1 MFLLNLKLKE
11 LSMDY
16 EKLADLLFPN
26 IDKDIKYYLEKYPK
40 RDLKEGAL
48 VTRVAPSPTGY
59 LHIGTVYQA
68 LLNKTL
74 ALQSG
79 GVFILRIED
88 TDEKREVKGAADI
101 MYPCLKDFGVEPTE
115 GYVSCDKQVGEYG
128 PYKQSERKE
137 IYQAF
142 CKELVRKGKAYPC
155 FCSGD
160 DEDDSCDYRKEQK
173 RLGLQTGYYGEWAK
187 CRNLTIEEIEENL
200 KQKKPFKIR
209 IKADGDGE
217 QRIVFV
223 DELRGKISL
232 PKNFIDYVLLKEDGQ
247 AVYHLAHLVDDTLM
261 HTSLVVR
268 DESWLPSV
276 PLHIQLFEFA
286 GLNHPKYLHTAQ
298 ILTID
303 EKTGNSRK
311 VSKRYDPWADSR
323 KFLEQGYPSEAIR
336 EYLMILLNSG
346 FETYRLNNP
355 LAKIEDYQF
364 KISNMNKSG
373 AQFDHEKLNF
383 ISRNV
388 ISRFSAEKV
397 YDDVL
402 NFAKN
407 YDSELYNLIC
417 DKKDYA
423 IKMFSIERG
432 TKKPRKDIT
441 TYSDIKKLYYYF
453 FRELFDKKTT
463 YDFDEKFDRVT
474 IKTLLERYVNSYDE
488 NDDKNTWFEKIKFL
502 GEDLGFA
509 TDMKQYK
516 ENPDNYAGSYSDV
529 AGIIRVGLTKE
540 KNTPDLYEICKI
552 LGKEEIEHRTKLI

>member
-1 MFLLNLKLKE
+1 
-11 LSMDY
+11 MDY
-16 EKLADLLFPN
+16 EKLAEMLFPN
-26 IDKDIKYYLEKYPK
+26 IDKNIEYYLKKYPK
-40 RDLKEGAL
+40 RDLKDGAL

-74 ALQSG
+74 AEQSG
-79 GVFILRIED
+79 GVFLLRIED

-101 MYPCLKDFGVEPTE
+101 MYPCLKDFGVEPME
-115 GYVSCDKQVGEYG
+115 GYVSCDKQIGEYG

-142 CKELVRKGKAYPC
+142 CKDLVRMGKAYPC

-187 CRNLTIEEIEENL
+187 CRNLSLEEVEENL
-200 KQKKPFKIR
+200 KQHKPFKIR
-209 IKADGDGE
+209 IRADGDGE
-217 QRIVFV
+217 QRIVFS

-276 PLHIQLFEFA
+276 PLHMQLFEFA
-286 GLNHPKYLHTAQ
+286 KLPHPKYLHTAQ

-303 EKTGNSRK
+303 QQTGNARK

-323 KFLEQGYPSEAIR
+323 KFLEAGIPSEAIR
-336 EYLMILLNSG
+336 EYLMILLNSN
-346 FETYRLNNP
+346 FETFRLNNP
-355 LAKIEDYQF
+355 LSDMKDYQF

-383 ISRNV
+383 ISKNV

-397 YDDVL
+397 YNDVL
-402 NFAKN
+402 AYSKE
-407 YDSELYNLIC
+407 YDKELYDLIC

-432 TKKPRKDIT
+432 TKKPRKDIA
-441 TYSDIKKLYYYF
+441 SFRDIKSLYYYF
-453 FRELFDKKTT
+453 FNTLFDKKQG
-463 YDFDEKFDRVT
+463 YDFEERFKKQDIKTILTRYAESYSENDEKDVWFSK
-474 IKTLLERYVNSYDE
+474 IKT
-488 NDDKNTWFEKIKFL
+488 L

-509 TDMKQYK
+509 TDMKEFK
-516 ENPDNYAGSYSDV
+516 ENPDKFVGSYADI
-529 AGIIRVGLTKE
+529 AGIIRMALTKE
-540 KNTPDLYEICKI
+540 KNTPDLFEICKI
-552 LGKEEIEHRTKLI
+552 LGKDEIKRRIDLI

>member
-1 MFLLNLKLKE
+1 
-11 LSMDY
+11 MDY
-16 EKLADLLFPN
+16 EKLAEMLFPN
-26 IDKDIKYYLEKYPK
+26 IDKDIEYYLNKYPK
-40 RDLKEGAL
+40 RNLPENAL

-74 ALQSG
+74 AEQSG

-115 GYVSCDKQVGEYG
+115 GYVSSEMQIGDYG
-128 PYKQSERKE
+128 PYKQSERKQ

-142 CKELVRKGKAYPC
+142 CKELVKKGKAYPC

-160 DEDDSCDYRKEQK
+160 DEDDECDYRKEQK

-187 CRNLTIEEIEENL
+187 CRHLTIEEVEENL
-200 KQKKPFKIR
+200 KQHKPFKIR

-276 PLHIQLFEFA
+276 PLHMQLFEFA
-286 GLNHPKYLHTAQ
+286 GLKHPKYLHTAQ

-303 EKTGNSRK
+303 EKTGNARK

-323 KFLEQGYPSEAIR
+323 KFLEAGIPSEAIR
-336 EYLMILLNSG
+336 EYLMILLNSN
-346 FETYRLNNP
+346 FETFRINNP
-355 LAKIEDYQF
+355 QADMKDYQF

-383 ISRNV
+383 ISRNI

-397 YDDVL
+397 YSDVL
-402 NFAKN
+402 AYAKL
-407 YDSELYNLIC
+407 YDNELFELIC
-417 DKKDYA
+417 DKKDYCT
-423 IKMFSIERG
+423 KMFAIERG
-432 TKKPRKDIT
+432 TKKPRKDISS
-441 TYSDIKKLYYYF
+441 YKDIKTLYYYF
-453 FRELFDKKTT
+453 FNNLFDQKTT
-463 YDFDEKFDRVT
+463 YEFEDRFNKND
-474 IKTLLERYVNSYDE
+474 IKTLLSRYCESYNETDE
-488 NDDKNTWFEKIKFL
+488 KDVWFSKIKTL
-502 GEDLGFA
+502 GEDIGFA
-509 TDMKQYK
+509 SDMKVYK
-516 ENPDNYAGSYSDV
+516 ENPDKFVGSYADI
-529 AGIIRVGLTKE
+529 AGIIRMALTKE

-552 LGKEEIEHRTKLI
+552 LGKDEIKRRIDLL

>member
-1 MFLLNLKLKE
+1 
-11 LSMDY
+11 MDY
-16 EKLADLLFPN
+16 EKLAEMLFPN
-26 IDKDIKYYLEKYPK
+26 IDKDIEYYLNKYPK
-40 RDLKEGAL
+40 RNLPENAL

-74 ALQSG
+74 AQQSG

-115 GYVSCDKQVGEYG
+115 GYVSSEMQIGDYG
-128 PYKQSERKE
+128 PYKQSERKQ

-155 FCSGD
+155 FCGGD
-160 DEDDSCDYRKEQK
+160 DEDDECDYRKEQK

-187 CRNLTIEEIEENL
+187 CRHLTIEEVEENL
-200 KQKKPFKIR
+200 KQHKPFKIR

-276 PLHIQLFEFA
+276 PLHMQLFEFA
-286 GLNHPKYLHTAQ
+286 GLKHPKYLHTAQ

-303 EKTGNSRK
+303 EKTGNARI

-323 KFLEQGYPSEAIR
+323 KFLEAGIPSEAIR
-336 EYLMILLNSG
+336 EYLMILLNSN
-346 FETYRLNNP
+346 FETFRINNP
-355 LAKIEDYQF
+355 QADMKDYQF

-397 YDDVL
+397 YSDVL
-402 NFAKN
+402 AYAKL
-407 YDSELYNLIC
+407 YDNELFELIC
-417 DKKDYA
+417 DKKDYCT
-423 IKMFSIERG
+423 KMFAIERG
-432 TKKPRKDIT
+432 TKKPRKDISS
-441 TYSDIKKLYYYF
+441 YKDIKTLYYYF
-453 FRELFDKKTT
+453 FNNLFDQKTT
-463 YDFDEKFDRVT
+463 YEFEDRFNKND
-474 IKTLLERYVNSYDE
+474 IKTLLSRYCESYNETDE
-488 NDDKNTWFEKIKFL
+488 KDVWFSKIKTL

-509 TDMKQYK
+509 SDMKVYK
-516 ENPDNYAGSYSDV
+516 ENPDKFVGSYADI
-529 AGIIRVGLTKE
+529 AGIIRMALTKE

-552 LGKEEIEHRTKLI
+552 LGKDEIKRRIDLL

>member
-1 MFLLNLKLKE
+1 
-11 LSMDY
+11 MDY
-16 EKLADLLFPN
+16 EKLAEMLFPN
-26 IDKDIKYYLEKYPK
+26 IDKDIEYYLNKYPK
-40 RDLKEGAL
+40 RNLPENAL

-74 ALQSG
+74 AQQSG

-115 GYVSCDKQVGEYG
+115 GYVSSEMQIGDYG
-128 PYKQSERKE
+128 PYKQSERKQ

-155 FCSGD
+155 FCGGD
-160 DEDDSCDYRKEQK
+160 DEDDECDYRKEQK

-187 CRNLTIEEIEENL
+187 CRHLTIEEVEENL
-200 KQKKPFKIR
+200 KQHKPFKIR

-276 PLHIQLFEFA
+276 PLHMQLFEFA
-286 GLNHPKYLHTAQ
+286 GLKHPKYLHTAQ

-303 EKTGNSRK
+303 EKTGNARK

-323 KFLEQGYPSEAIR
+323 KFLEAGIPSEAIR
-336 EYLMILLNSG
+336 EYLMILLNSN
-346 FETYRLNNP
+346 FETFRINNP
-355 LAKIEDYQF
+355 QADMKDYQF

-397 YDDVL
+397 YSDVL
-402 NFAKN
+402 AYAKL
-407 YDSELYNLIC
+407 YDNELFELIC
-417 DKKDYA
+417 DKKDYCT
-423 IKMFSIERG
+423 KMFAIERG
-432 TKKPRKDIT
+432 TKKPRKDISS
-441 TYSDIKKLYYYF
+441 YKDIKTLYYYF
-453 FRELFDKKTT
+453 FNNLFDQKTT
-463 YDFDEKFDRVT
+463 YEFEDRFNKND
-474 IKTLLERYVNSYDE
+474 IKTLLSRYCESYNETDE
-488 NDDKNTWFEKIKFL
+488 KDVWFSKIKTL

-509 TDMKQYK
+509 SDMKVYK
-516 ENPDNYAGSYSDV
+516 ENPDKFVGSYADI
-529 AGIIRVGLTKE
+529 AGIIRMALTKE

-552 LGKEEIEHRTKLI
+552 LGKDEIKRRIDLL

>member
-1 MFLLNLKLKE
+1 
-11 LSMDY
+11 MDY
-16 EKLADLLFPN
+16 EKLAEMLFPG
-26 IDKDIKYYLEKYPK
+26 IDKDIEYYLNKYPK
-40 RDLKEGAL
+40 RNLPENAL

-74 ALQSG
+74 AQQSG

-115 GYVSCDKQVGEYG
+115 GYVSNDLQIGEYG

-142 CKELVRKGKAYPC
+142 CKELVKKGKAYPC
-155 FCSGD
+155 FCGGD
-160 DEDDSCDYRKEQK
+160 DEDDDCDYRKEQK

-187 CRNLTIEEIEENL
+187 CRHLTLEEIEENL
-200 KQKKPFKIR
+200 KQHKPFKIR

-217 QRIVFV
+217 QRIVFS

-232 PKNFIDYVLLKEDGQ
+232 PKNFIDYVLLKQDGQ

-276 PLHIQLFEFA
+276 PLHMQLFEFA
-286 GLNHPKYLHTAQ
+286 GLPHPKYLHTAQ

-303 EKTGNSRK
+303 EKTGNARK

-323 KFLEQGYPSEAIR
+323 KFLEAGIPSEAIK
-336 EYLMILLNSG
+336 EYLMILLNSN
-346 FETYRLNNP
+346 FETFRINNP
-355 LAKIEDYQF
+355 QADIGEYQF
-364 KISNMNKSG
+364 KISNMSKSG

-397 YDDVL
+397 YSDVL
-402 NFAKN
+402 EYAKL
-407 YDSELYNLIC
+407 YDEELYELVAN
-417 DKKDYA
+417 KKEYCT
-423 IKMFSIERG
+423 KMFSIERG
-432 TKKPRKDIT
+432 TKKPRKDIAS
-441 TYSDIKKLYYYF
+441 YKDIKTLYYYF
-453 FRELFDKKTT
+453 FNNLFDKKED
-463 YDFDEKFDRVT
+463 YDFEEKFDKNV
-474 IKTLLERYVNSYDE
+474 IKLVLLRYAESFDE
-488 NDDKNTWFEKIKFL
+488 NDEKDVWFSKIKNL

-509 TDMKQYK
+509 TDMKAFK
-516 ENPDNYAGSYSDV
+516 ENPLNYIGSYADI
-529 AGIIRVGLTKE
+529 AGIIRMAVTKE

-552 LGKEEIEHRTKLI
+552 LGKDEIKRRIDLL

>member
-1 MFLLNLKLKE
+1 
-11 LSMDY
+11 MDY
-16 EKLADLLFPN
+16 EKLAEMLFPN
-26 IDKDIKYYLEKYPK
+26 IDKDIEYYLNKYPK
-40 RDLKEGAL
+40 RDLKDGAL

-74 ALQSG
+74 ANQSG

-101 MYPCLKDFGVEPTE
+101 MYPCLKDFGVEPSE
-115 GYVSCDKQVGEYG
+115 GYISSELQIGDYG

-142 CKELVRKGKAYPC
+142 CKELVKKGKAYPC

-173 RLGLQTGYYGEWAK
+173 RLGVQTGYYGEWAK
-187 CRNLTIEEIEENL
+187 CRHLTIEEIEENL
-200 KQKKPFKIR
+200 KQNKPFKIR

-217 QRIVFV
+217 QRIIFS

-276 PLHIQLFEFA
+276 PLHMQLFEFA
-286 GLNHPKYLHTAQ
+286 GLAHPKYLHTAQ

-303 EKTGNSRK
+303 EKTGNARK

-323 KFLEQGYPSEAIR
+323 KFIENGIPSEAIR

-346 FETYRLNNP
+346 FETFRLNNP
-355 LAKIEDYQF
+355 NADIEDYQF

-388 ISRFSAEKV
+388 ISRFSAEKL
-397 YDDVL
+397 YNDVL
-402 NFAKN
+402 NFAKT
-407 YDSELYNLIC
+407 YDKELYDLIF
-417 DKKDYA
+417 DKKEYV

-432 TKKPRKDIT
+432 TKKPRKDIG
-441 TYSDIKKLYYYF
+441 SFKDIKKLYYYF
-453 FRELFDKKTT
+453 FNNLFDKKQG
-463 YDFDEKFDRVT
+463 YEFDEKFDKET
-474 IKTLLERYVNSYDE
+474 IKTILTRYAACYNSEDE
-488 NDDKNTWFEKIKFL
+488 KDVWFNKIKFL
-502 GEDLGFA
+502 AEDLGFA
-509 TDMKQYK
+509 SDMKAFK
-516 ENPDNYAGSYSDV
+516 ENSESFVGSYADI
-529 AGIIRVGLTKE
+529 AGIIRMAITKE
-540 KNTPDLYEICKI
+540 KNTPDLFEICKI
-552 LGKEEIEHRTKLI
+552 LGKKEIERRISLLD